1 MAAPAALPAT
11 PDLASPIHSHPELSR
26 GSESRRGQDGERE
39 GGRERER
46 ERETKCEIRRA
57 AENTNRRGEAA
68 LWQLLVTASSPEFL
82 ALRGRQEAQTFLR
95 AFRS

>member
-39 GGRERER
+39 GDRERER
-46 ERETKCEIRRA
+46 ERERR
-57 AENTNRRGEAA
+57 NVRYGGRRRIQTEEERRRCG
-68 LWQLLVTASSPEFL
+68 SSW
-82 ALRGRQEAQTFLR
+82 
-95 AFRS
+95 